1 MIKNMKY
8 HHSVSELGNIQVRMI
23 TEYQDDNGNVLDKKY
38 SDPVTPADT
47 KDMTGW
53 DQKSQDIVEA
63 ITKPETKAAFETEM
77 QTKTGKG
84 LEEIITH
91 DRVIDE
97 DGRIAVRRITRI
109 FDEGVEVSKK
119 YHRSW
124 VMPTDD
130 PTKADVISKA
140 VAQKLHT
147 AEVKQ
152 AYQDKLAAQALD
164 QEPIILD
171 EPATK

>member
-1 MIKNMKY
+1 MQKINKY
-8 HHSVSELGNIQVRMI
+8 HHSISELGNIQVRII
-23 TEYQDDNGNVLDKKY
+23 TEYQNDEGKVLDKKY

-63 ITKPETKAAFETEM
+63 ITKPETKTAFETEI
-77 QTKTGKG
+77 QVKIGKG
-84 LEEIITH
+84 LEEIITY

-109 FDEGVEVSKK
+109 FDDGVEVSKK

-147 AEVKQ
+147 PIVKQ
-152 AYQDKLAAQALD
+152 AYQDKLAALD
-164 QEPIILD
+164 QEPITLD
-171 EPATK
+171 EQTTK

>member
-1 MIKNMKY
+1 MNKIQKY
-8 HHSVSELGNIQVRMI
+8 HHSVTELGNLQARII
-23 TEYQDDNGNVLDKKY
+23 TEYQDDEGNVLDKKY

-63 ITKPETKAAFETEM
+63 ITKPETKTAFEAEV
-77 QTKTGKG
+77 QVKTGKG

-97 DGRIAVRRITRI
+97 DGKIAVRRITRI
-109 FDEGVEVSKK
+109 FDDGVEVSKR

-152 AYQDKLAAQALD
+152 AYTDKLAALD
-164 QEPIILD
+164 QEPITLD
-171 EPATK
+171 EQTTK